1 MNING
6 SGKQY
11 QFTIEEKYINGDI
24 VFVVTNIRDK
34 SSEELEAE
42 QRRSVKQSETTSKRD
57 EPSPRESESSIT
69 SGTQQSDTT
78 SRGDG
83 TSSRESGSSITSG
96 TSSRSSDYISSY
108 VPSMGD
114 PNAKRRPAPLKA
126 ARAKADTNATRRR
139 QGRRRPKVA
148 NIAEGFFSRKGGGTK
163 KRRKKRHKT
172 RRKK

>member
-1 MNING
+1 MTSMNING

-69 SGTQQSDTT
+69 SGT
-78 SRGDG
+78 
-83 TSSRESGSSITSG
+83 
-96 TSSRSSDYISSY
+96 SSRSSDYISSY

-126 ARAKADTNATRRR
+126 ARAKADPNATRRR